1 MRKIFSLLSAYV
13 LIFSFS
19 TQAQFSV
26 SGGTGLAA
34 TYSSLTNT
42 GGLFEAINA
51 TAQTGNNIVVSVTGN
66 STSETGTV
74 SLNAGAWTSI
84 TISPSG
90 GAGRTISGAAS
101 AGTPLINF
109 NGADNVTIDGLKTG
123 GNSLTIS
130 NTTVS
135 GTSNTSTIRFIGGAT
150 NNTITN
156 CSIQGSFNSST
167 ITTNGGIIFFS
178 TDANTA
184 NGNDNNTISNNDIGP
199 AGTNLPVKAIYG
211 NGSTTTTA
219 IGNSG
224 NVINNNNIFD
234 YFLSNGTSS
243 GLYINNGCNT
253 WSITNNRFYQ
263 TATRTWSSGATHS
276 AINIQGTTS
285 PQGAQGFTIT
295 GNIIGYAAS
304 NQTGT
309 YTLTGST
316 GKFQGIVFNGITGAT
331 SSSISS
337 NTIASVSL
345 TGVTSNGTGSSSTP
359 FAGIIVVNGVAATN
373 SNTIG
378 SQSATG
384 ALTFSTNSTTATDVY
399 GIYNFSSDAWTSN
412 SNNIGGISV
421 TNAAASGTYILYCM
435 RANTGT
441 TLSWTAN
448 NNNVGGTVANSISL
462 TATGT
467 SSQVIGMHSGN
478 AAMSFTGNTIRNL
491 TTNIGT
497 GTTTSASVI
506 GICHT
511 STTPVN
517 TLSQNTIFNLSNTN
531 TTAASVVTGI
541 QFTGGTGNVVE
552 RNLIYGLTVATNS
565 ASAEVNGIRVGG
577 GTTTYRNNMIAL
589 GAGISNAIGAA
600 ASNSSAS
607 GINGFNGSLGT
618 DNFWH
623 NSIYIGGTATA
634 GSGASY
640 AFNGVQTTNTRSFRN
655 NIFFNARTNS
665 GAIGKHYAVKINGTG
680 ANPTGLTI
688 NNNVYFVNG
697 TGGVFGY
704 FNSADVANLAAWRTA
719 VGQDLASIEGNPQ
732 FAAPA
737 ATTPDLHINP
747 SIATPAEANG
757 TDLGVTNDFDGETRS
772 GLTPVDIGADAGNF
786 TGADFSAPVITYTA
800 LGNTCTLTG
809 LTLTATITDAGSG
822 VPTTGIGLPV
832 LYWRVNAG
840 SYTAVTGSFVSGN
853 TYSFGPFGSG
863 SVGDVISYYIV
874 AQDGAATP
882 NVAASP
888 AAGSGSLTANPPAAG
903 TPPTSPSSFN
913 LQSSLSGTYTVGSG
927 GNYATLSAAVTAYNN
942 SCLTGPV
949 VFSLTDASYTS
960 GSGETFP
967 ITINAN
973 SFASA
978 TNTLTFKTTQA
989 NTSIS
994 GSAASAIIV
1003 LNGADYVIID
1013 GSVSNTANTV
1023 CPASAASRDLTITNS
1038 NTGTSSAV
1046 IWLQTATGSN
1056 AATNNVIQNIN
1067 LVGNSNTTTLFGAGS
1082 GSNTISVSSAG
1093 TNNNN
1098 NSFVNNNISK
1108 TQYGIYSGGASAGN
1122 KNTGNIINQNLINTG
1137 SPNNVGIG
1145 GILVGFENNITISGN
1160 TISEINGS
1168 SDRFAISAGFSNS
1181 FGATSTGTAEV
1192 TNATITNN
1200 IIGNVIGNGT
1210 NSSIGIAL
1218 SSAASGTSLIANNM
1232 VYGVSHNSTSPDFAA
1247 GIVVG
1252 GGAAT
1257 TNVYHNTVSMQGT
1270 ITGGTAATQT
1280 SACFAITSAS
1290 SPTGL
1295 VDVKNNIFSNTQAN
1309 NSGTSMRFAAIAL
1322 GYSSSISN
1330 YAGIASNNNDLYAA
1344 GTLGTYTVGI
1354 TGGITAQLRTTL
1366 SAWTAETGRDA
1377 ASLNVLPVFTGLTDL
1392 HLNNT
1397 SNPLLDGA
1405 GATGT
1410 GVTSDI
1416 DCETR
1421 SGTPD
1426 IGADEFES
1434 PNCTGATGGTAT
1446 GDVSFCGS
1454 GTPTITA
1461 SGYST
1466 GNTSGYQWYT
1476 STNAGDYPNGGTA
1489 VSGQTNPASL
1499 TTGVVSVTTYYWL
1512 RVTCTAASATD
1523 NSNMIT
1529 VTVNPLPA
1537 AVNVSGAGTFC
1548 SNATITADNGNDG
1561 TIYFQGTTSG
1571 GTSTATASTSETVT
1585 SSGTYYFRAQ
1595 SAQGCWG
1602 QEGNVTVVIQTDPGL
1617 TGTNASICVGGAG
1630 TIAAVAANSC
1640 AGFANSGT
1648 TLNGTLTAA
1657 TDPIATRLTGMSN
1670 STACAFTAGVTRN
1683 YTAQQFQVSVTG
1695 NYVFDMTASSLSDN
1709 MGYIVTGN
1717 FVPGSCA
1724 TGTFVRG
1731 DDDDGTGNLPRMG
1744 ASGVGAGT
1752 MTLTA
1757 GVTYTLITLNYSAT
1771 SGTASGT
1778 YTWTITP
1785 PSGGQIMLPANGNI
1799 EWYTAASGGT
1809 AIGTGSPFNPVGVAG
1824 SGLNDTNTP
1833 GTTTYYAACSNASA
1847 CRTPVTF
1854 TINPNY
1860 TVTASAG
1867 SNGSISPAGV
1877 TTLTCEGTGSQAYT
1891 ITPDACYSVADV
1903 LVNGSSVGAVTSY
1916 TFNNVASN
1924 QTISASF
1931 VLNTYNI
1938 TASAGTGGSISPAGA
1953 VSVNCGSNQSFTI
1966 TPDACYSIADVLVD
1980 GVSVGAVGSYT
1991 FTNVTAAHTISA
2003 SFVLN
2008 TYTITVTAG
2017 ANGSITP
2024 GTGSVNCG
2032 SNASYTITPDPGYN
2046 VDDVVVDGVS
2056 QGAILSYTFT
2066 NVQTTHTISASFVLA
2081 ACINNNFSGTGNWTD
2096 GTKWSCGAPPNPG
2109 DNVTILAGANVTLNT
2124 DFTVAGTFS
2133 MGTGATM
2140 TVSPDQ
2146 TFAVSGSANF
2156 NGQAVTFRSDATG
2169 NGRLGQVTGT
2179 LSGATNVTVERY
2191 LPNNGFRSWRLLSV
2205 PTSGT
2210 QTIRQSWQENNAPL
2224 ANNVPGYGTLITGGG
2239 NNTGA
2244 SQALGFDFSGPNTS
2258 MLFWNNTGWGNISG
2272 TLGAI
2277 SARQAYF
2284 LYVRGD
2290 RSKTVTGL
2298 VTDAGSTTLRTR
2310 GTIYTGDQVIPALN
2324 TFSLVPNLYPSA
2336 IDFRQLT
2343 RSGVANNF
2351 TLWDSKTQ
2359 LGNQLGMYVTFSATN
2374 DFLPNIGTN
2383 SYPLT
2388 TRNARIESGQAFFV
2402 NGGAGASITLKE
2414 VAKISDS
2421 ANGNL
2426 GLRPVKR
2433 EKLVTALETA
2443 DGTLLDGNTVVFD
2456 AAFANA
2462 VNEDDAQKMGN
2473 PGANFGIETANKLL
2487 SVEGRQVAEEQDA
2500 VQFRMWNLST
2510 GSYVLNLQAGR
2521 IAKAGVEAFLED
2533 SYTGIQTPLELN
2545 GNTKVNFT
2553 VDASAASKAANR
2565 FRVVFGKAGTR
2576 TGTYSIAPNPVEGG
2590 VMNVVLKSQQPG
2602 RHTIKVLSAQ
2612 GQVLSTRV
2620 IEHAGGNGNQQIS
2633 LPAGLSRGAY
2643 LVEFISPDKTRTV
2656 QTLFVNKK

>member
-1 MRKIFSLLSAYV
+1 MRKIFSLLSACV

-51 TAQTGNNIVVSVTGN
+51 TAQTGNNIVVTVTGN

-90 GAGRTISGAAS
+90 GAGRTISGAVS
-101 AGTPLINF
+101 AGSPLLNL

-167 ITTNGGIIFFS
+167 ITTNGGTIFFS

-224 NVINNNNIFD
+224 NIINNNNIFD
-234 YFLSNGTSS
+234 YFLSSGTSS

-345 TGVTSNGTGSSSTP
+345 TGVTSNGTGSSNSP

-384 ALTFSTNSTTATDVY
+384 SLTFSTNSTTATDVY
-399 GIYNFSSDAWTSN
+399 GIYNFSTDAWTSN

-421 TNAAASGTYILYCM
+421 TNSAASGTYILYCM

-448 NNNVGGTVANSISL
+448 NNNVGGTVANSVSL

-478 AAMSFTGNTIRNL
+478 AAMSLTGNTIRNL

-511 STTPVN
+511 NTSQVN
-517 TLSQNTIFNLSNTN
+517 TLSQNTIFNLANTN

-541 QFTGGTGNVVE
+541 QFTGASGNIVE
-552 RNLIYGLTVATNS
+552 RNLIYGLTVATSS

-665 GAIGKHYAVKINGTG
+665 GATGKHYAVKINGTG

-903 TPPTSPSSFN
+903 TSPTSPSSFN

-949 VFSLTDASYTS
+949 VFSLTDASYTTV
-960 GSGETFP
+960 SGETFP
-967 ITINAN
+967 ITIGAN
-973 SFASA
+973 SFASS
-978 TNTLTFKTTQA
+978 TNTLTIRPATGVA
-989 NTSIS
+989 AAIS
-994 GSAASAIIV
+994 GTSGASASALIR

-1013 GSVSNTANTV
+1013 G
-1023 CPASAASRDLTITNS
+1023 L
-1038 NTGTSSAV
+1038 NTGGSSLSIENTSTTGGTAVVWISSAGAG
-1046 IWLQTATGSN
+1046 LG
-1056 AATNNVIQNIN
+1056 ATNNQIK
-1067 LVGNSNTTTLFGAGS
+1067 NTSLRAG
-1082 GSNTISVSSAG
+1082 VSSSASSS
-1093 TNNNN
+1093 TN
-1098 NSFVNNNISK
+1098 
-1108 TQYGIYSGGASAGN
+1108 TYGIVMSGATLNSTHSSITAGADN
-1122 KNTGNIINQNLINTG
+1122 D
-1137 SPNNVGIG
+1137 NN
-1145 GILVGFENNITISGN
+1145 TISGN
-1160 TISEINGS
+1160 SFTRMRYGIYTIGASAANPNLGTVIS
-1168 SDRFAISAGFSNS
+1168 S
-1181 FGATSTGTAEV
+1181 
-1192 TNATITNN
+1192 N
-1200 IIGNVIGNGT
+1200 IIGPSAFGTDAIGKGGIVVREEDGIQITGNEIRFVGGDFANATTGT
-1210 NSSIGIAL
+1210 DRVGIAL
-1218 SSAASGTSLIANNM
+1218 AADANWTPTSVFVKNAVITKNKLHDIVDERTFSAVAIAVAGIDGSNPTNNLVANNFVYNVKANGTGSDQTAGIGLSAGTS
-1232 VYGVSHNSTSPDFAA
+1232 DR
-1247 GIVVG
+1247 VVF
-1252 GGAAT
+1252 
-1257 TNVYHNTVSMQGT
+1257 NTVYLTGDTDPNASASAPTASSFGIT
-1270 ITGGTAATQT
+1270 I
-1280 SACFAITSAS
+1280 SSTSAS
-1290 SPTGL
+1290 NPL
-1295 VDVKNNIFSNTQAN
+1295 IRNNIVYMDLTSSSATTLPMAAINQPSFYNWGTGNSNFNDLYIQPSNTQARIACN
-1309 NSGTSMRFAAIAL
+1309 GGSGGTFFTALTNWQTVISQDANSVSIA
-1322 GYSSSISN
+1322 
-1330 YAGIASNNNDLYAA
+1330 
-1344 GTLGTYTVGI
+1344 
-1354 TGGITAQLRTTL
+1354 
-1366 SAWTAETGRDA
+1366 
-1377 ASLNVLPVFTGLTDL
+1377 PVFVSGTDL
-1392 HLNNT
+1392 HLVPA
-1397 SNPLLDGA
+1397 SNSTLDA
-1405 GATGT
+1405 LGT
-1410 GVTSDI
+1410 TVSGVTDDI
-1416 DCETR
+1416 DGDTR
-1421 SGTPD
+1421 NISTPD
-1426 IGADEFES
+1426 MGADEFAA

-1446 GDVSFCGS
+1446 GNVSFCGS

-1466 GNTSGYQWYT
+1466 GNTSAYQWYS

-1489 VSGQTNPASL
+1489 VSGQINPVSL

-1602 QEGNVTVVIQTDPGL
+1602 PQGSAAVTIQTPISITPG
-1617 TGTNASICVGGAG
+1617 NATVCVDGSGSMTA
-1630 TIAAVAANSC
+1630 TSTC
-1640 AGFANSGT
+1640 LGFVNSGT
-1648 TLNGTLTAA
+1648 SFGGTWTAA
-1657 TDPIATRLTGMSN
+1657 TDPVAARPN
-1670 STACAFTAGVTRN
+1670 STVNSATCGFDGTVTRN
-1683 YTAQQFQVSVTG
+1683 YVVTEFQVSVAG
-1695 NYVFDMTASSLSDN
+1695 NYSFEMNNNASYDGIAYLVSGS
-1709 MGYIVTGN
+1709 
-1717 FVPGSCA
+1717 FVPGNCLGG
-1724 TGTFVRG
+1724 GTFIKG
-1731 DDDDGTGNLPRMG
+1731 DDD
-1744 ASGVGAGT
+1744 SGSGDEPV
-1752 MTLTA
+1752 MTATLST
-1757 GVTYTLITLNYSAT
+1757 GVTYKMISTTYAAS
-1771 SGTASGT
+1771 SGT
-1778 YTWTITP
+1778 YSGSFTWTVTP
-1785 PSGGQIMLPANGNI
+1785 PSGGQIQLVSNGTI

-1824 SGLNDTNTP
+1824 SGLTNTSTP

-2402 NGGAGASITLKE
+2402 NGGTGASITLKE

-2462 VNEDDAQKMGN
+2462 VNEDDAQKIGN